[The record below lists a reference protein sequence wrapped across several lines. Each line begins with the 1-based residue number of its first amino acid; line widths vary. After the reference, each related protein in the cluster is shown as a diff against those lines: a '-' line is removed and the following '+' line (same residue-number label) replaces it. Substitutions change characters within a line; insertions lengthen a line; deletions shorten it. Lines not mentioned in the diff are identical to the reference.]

1 MNFYEKIEEN
11 LNDICFECKFY
22 NTPECIPSKCNIG
35 FAKNAAETAKV
46 KGNQYIEDGLKM
58 IPKNDTKLYNKT
70 LIAKSIASICRVCKE
85 CNLEH
90 NDNCIISLARKSLEI
105 TYLQE
110 DVIFPGSTLMYIV
123 NVAKQDQGLAD
134 EIKEE
139 YDKLLKESTEEVAM
153 DKSLIAKKT
162 PILVDLKE
170 NETYLWCSCGKSSNI
185 PFCNG
190 AHIGTDF
197 VPLSFVAKKT
207 GKAKLCACNHTKTP
221 PYCDGSHLK
230 L

>member
-11 LNDICFECKFY
+11 LNDICLECKFY
-22 NTPECIPSKCNIG
+22 NTPECVPLKCNIG
-35 FAKNAAETAKV
+35 FAKNATETAKV
-46 KGNQYIEDGLKM
+46 KGNQHIEDGLKL
-58 IPKNDTKLYNKT
+58 IPKNDTKLYNKA

-85 CNLEH
+85 CSLEH
-90 NDNCIISLARKSLEI
+90 NDNCIISLARKSLEV

-110 DVIFPGSTLMYIV
+110 DVLFPGSILMYIV

-134 EIKEE
+134 VIKEE

-197 VPLSFVAKKT
+197 KPLSFVAKKN

>member
-11 LNDICFECKFY
+11 LNDICLECKFY
-22 NTPECIPSKCNIG
+22 NTPECVPLKCNIG
-35 FAKNAAETAKV
+35 FAKNATETAKV
-46 KGNQYIEDGLKM
+46 KGNQHIEDGLKL
-58 IPKNDTKLYNKT
+58 IPKNDTKLYNKA

-85 CNLEH
+85 CSLEH
-90 NDNCIISLARKSLEI
+90 NDNCIISLARKSLEV

-110 DVIFPGSTLMYIV
+110 DIIFPGSILMYIV
-123 NVAKQDQGLAD
+123 NVANQDQGLAD
-134 EIKEE
+134 VIKEE
-139 YDKLLKESTEEVAM
+139 YDKLLKKSTEEVAM

-197 VPLSFVAKKT
+197 KPLSFVSKKT